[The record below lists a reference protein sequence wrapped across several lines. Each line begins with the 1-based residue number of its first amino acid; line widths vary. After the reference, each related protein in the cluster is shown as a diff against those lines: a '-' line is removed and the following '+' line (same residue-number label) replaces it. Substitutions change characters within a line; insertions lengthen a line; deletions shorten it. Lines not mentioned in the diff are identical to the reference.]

1 VKGLNNYRPPR
12 TLLRKITR
20 ISALSFIMVIMTFLG
35 LYLGLYV
42 DRITD
47 MAPNFTFLGLVI
59 GIAIGFKGFIDEVLV
74 ERRRES

>member
-1 VKGLNNYRPPR
+1 MKGLNNFRPPR

-20 ISALSFIMVIMTFLG
+20 ISALSFILVIMTFLG

>member
-1 VKGLNNYRPPR
+1 VKGLNNFRPPR

-47 MAPNFTFLGLVI
+47 MAPNFTFLGLLI

>member
-1 VKGLNNYRPPR
+1 MKGLNNYRPPR

-20 ISALSFIMVIMTFLG
+20 ISALSFILVIMTFLG

-47 MAPNFTFLGLVI
+47 MAPNFTFLGLLI

>member
-1 VKGLNNYRPPR
+1 MKGLNNFRPPR

-47 MAPNFTFLGLVI
+47 MAPNFTFLGLLI

>member
-1 VKGLNNYRPPR
+1 MKGLNNYRPPR

-20 ISALSFIMVIMTFLG
+20 ISALSFILVIMTFLG

>member
-1 VKGLNNYRPPR
+1 MKGLNNFRPPR